1 MVESLSPSDPRQV
14 GPYRIEG
21 RLGQGGMGSVFLGTS
36 PAGRQVAVKLIRRE
50 FASAP
55 HFRERFAREVEA
67 ARRVG
72 GFHTAQVVDADPEA
86 ESPWLVTD
94 FIAGP
99 TLQQLVTGQGAL
111 SAEAVLRL
119 GAGLAEGLAAI
130 HKCGLVHRDLKP
142 GNVIVAPDGP
152 RIIDFGIA
160 HAEDTGTMTH
170 TGTLIGTYAYMSPE
184 QIRTPAAVTP
194 ACDVFSLGSVLAFAA
209 TGRSPFDASNVPAII
224 HRVTSEP
231 PVLTDLSGHPGL
243 HRLVT
248 TCLAKDP
255 AARPSAAELLQRLST
270 TAAPTVVPPP
280 ASPPAP
286 PPVPPA
292 PPEASPMAPFSAAAT
307 VPDAAK
313 PVGRRALMIG
323 GIAAAATAAVAVPA
337 YLLRPEDA
345 PASDRKP
352 TARGGGAARPSP
364 SRDITRPVAQLTGHA
379 LGISC
384 LAFAP
389 DGSTLATGAQ
399 DKTLRLW
406 DAGAGRLI
414 STFEGHT
421 ENVMSVV
428 YSPDGRTLFT
438 GSFDK
443 SLRSW
448 DARSGAAKRVI
459 TTYEGEYDSV
469 NCLAMSPDGK
479 TLAVGVGSRVELVAP
494 ATGRSRATLTGHTG
508 SMGWVAFSPDGRTV
522 ASVAADLKEGTIRLW
537 NARTGR
543 LTKTLTADR
552 KKNYSQV
559 RFSKDGD
566 TLIANGA
573 GVRLWDVAEGRS
585 TRTLTDKHEYVL
597 SAAYRPGKPGQ
608 GVIAGAGGYVEMEG
622 VDTVGRSVTLWDMS
636 TGKVTATL
644 IGGPPKSTLRA
655 SIPALAFSPDGKTL
669 AGVLNPAADA
679 DDVEPSVQ
687 LWRLT

>member
-36 PAGRQVAVKLIRRE
+36 PAGRSVAVKLIRRE
-50 FASAP
+50 FAAAP
-55 HFRERFAREVEA
+55 QFRERFAREVEA

-86 ESPWLVTD
+86 ASPWLVTE

-99 TLQQLVTGQGAL
+99 TLRQLVTEQGPLPAD
-111 SAEAVLRL
+111 AVLRL
-119 GAGLAEGLAAI
+119 GAGLAEGLVAI
-130 HKCGLVHRDLKP
+130 HKCALVHRDLKP
-142 GNVIVAPDGP
+142 GNVILAPDGP

-160 HAEDTGTMTH
+160 HAPDTGTMTH

-184 QIRTPAAVTP
+184 QIRTPADVTP
-194 ACDVFSLGSVLAFAA
+194 ACDVFSLGSVLTFAA

-224 HRVTSEP
+224 HRVTGEP
-231 PVLTDLSGHPGL
+231 PVLTGLDGHPGL
-243 HRLVT
+243 HQLVS

-255 AARPSAAELLQRLST
+255 AARPSAADLLHRLST
-270 TAAPTVVPPP
+270 TAAPPV
-280 ASPPAP
+280 AP
-286 PPVPPA
+286 LPPVPSA
-292 PPEASPMAPFSAAAT
+292 PPVAAPT
-307 VPDAAK
+307 DPAAK

-337 YLLRPEDA
+337 YLLWPEDA

-352 TARGGGAARPSP
+352 TSKGGSTPRPSA
-364 SRDITRPVAQLTGHA
+364 SRTATRPVAQLTGHTQD
-379 LGISC
+379 ISC

-406 DAGAGRLI
+406 DAGAGRSIATL
-414 STFEGHT
+414 EGHT
-421 ENVMSVV
+421 ENVMAVV
-428 YSPDGRTLFT
+428 YSRDGRTLFT
-438 GSFDK
+438 GGFDK
-443 SLRSW
+443 TLRSW
-448 DARSGAAKRVI
+448 DVRSGAPKRVI

-469 NCLAMSPDGK
+469 NCLAISPDGK
-479 TLAVGVGSRVELVAP
+479 TLAVGVGSRVELVSP
-494 ATGRSRATLTGHTG
+494 ATGRARATLTGHTG
-508 SMGWVAFSPDGRTV
+508 SMGWVAFSPDGATV

-559 RFSKDGD
+559 TFSEDGA

-573 GVRLWDVAEGRS
+573 GVRLWDVDAGRS
-585 TRTLTDKHEYVL
+585 TRTLTDQHEYVL
-597 SAAYRPGKPGQ
+597 AAAYRPGKPGH

-622 VDTVGRSVTLWDMS
+622 VDTVGRSVTLWSMS
-636 TGKVTATL
+636 TGEVTATL
-644 IGGPPKSTLRA
+644 IGGPSKSALRA
-655 SIPALAFSPDGKTL
+655 SIPAVAFSPDGKTL

-679 DDVEPSVQ
+679 DGVEPSVQ
-687 LWRLT
+687 LWKLP